1 MELCEDAFGI
11 DDNRWFDPTMENPDT
26 STGWHSQQLYELDPV
41 TGQLRPI
48 EGPMVLFG
56 MVEVSIGDMIGY
68 GEMLMER
75 YLLTQTESILYI
87 HFPRELETTSVV

>member
-1 MELCEDAFGI
+1 
-11 DDNRWFDPTMENPDT
+11 MENPDT

-48 EGPMVLFG
+48 EGDGPFG

-68 GEMLMER
+68 GEMVMGK
-75 YLLTQTESILYI
+75 YLFTQTESILSI
-87 HFPRELETTSVV
+87 TFQES